1 MIHFTRKPMVFKGT
15 SWDISMFHLFLNR
28 FHYFSGASITLPF
41 NKIWSRGVP
50 FPELHNSRG
59 HFSWD
64 PFWGNESW
72 CKSMVILRISLR
84 TMHCLRWVIYDDH
97 IDLCNTEPRTGPQT
111 KKMRS
116 IKIAG
121 GFVSPSIDKTFWL
134 GSNRWSPMPWC
145 KGWKQTWGRFRDAS
159 WSMGG
164 IYYCLEGSPE
174 KNWWCC
180 VDFINVRVPCSF
192 FLQNVLKMKVWQND
206 SEETKYRFWL
216 RTFWSIVLQV
226 HLLPQKGHLGPWKAH
241 TCIVVP
247 YRKWCGPR
255 LSRIRNPDLKPFV
268 AAEASA
274 SERTFVEL
282 RNNPRSPNH
291 HCDPHSHSH
300 HPPLPQRRRPCCM
313 VFFLLLFL

>member
-1 MIHFTRKPMVFKGT
+1 MKSRSALPET
-15 SWDISMFHLFLNR
+15 SQPQS
-28 FHYFSGASITLPF
+28 
-41 NKIWSRGVP
+41 
-50 FPELHNSRG
+50 
-59 HFSWD
+59 FSWD

-72 CKSMVILRISLR
+72 YKSMVILRISLR
-84 TMHCLRWVIYDDH
+84 TMHCWGVGNIWWPYWPLQHWTPD
-97 IDLCNTEPRTGPQT
+97 RTPNKKKWEVSKSLEVSSVLPST
-111 KKMRS
+111 KLFGWAATGDRRCRG
-116 IKIAG
+116 AR
-121 GFVSPSIDKTFWL
+121 V
-134 GSNRWSPMPWC
+134 GSKLEADSC
-145 KGWKQTWGRFRDAS
+145 DAS

-192 FLQNVLKMKVWQND
+192 FLLQNVLKMKVWQND